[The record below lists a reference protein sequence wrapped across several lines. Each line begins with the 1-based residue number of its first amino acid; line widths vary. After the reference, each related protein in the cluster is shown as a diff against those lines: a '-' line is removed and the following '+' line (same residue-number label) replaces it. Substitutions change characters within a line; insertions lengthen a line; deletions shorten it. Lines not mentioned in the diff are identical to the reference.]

1 MEYALLFHTS
11 EERFAA
17 IPPAE
22 RQVRLAEMMDWTNR
36 LREAG
41 VFRSSFRMAS
51 KSSSTCV
58 RGDGARLLV
67 TDGPFAESKEYLGG
81 FCIIEVP
88 DLDAALAWAKRC
100 PIARAGTVE
109 VRPKYAA

>member
-1 MEYALLFHTS
+1 
-11 EERFAA
+11 
-17 IPPAE
+17 
-22 RQVRLAEMMDWTNR
+22 
-36 LREAG
+36 
-41 VFRSSFRMAS
+41 
-51 KSSSTCV
+51 V

-81 FCIIEVP
+81 FCIIEVR